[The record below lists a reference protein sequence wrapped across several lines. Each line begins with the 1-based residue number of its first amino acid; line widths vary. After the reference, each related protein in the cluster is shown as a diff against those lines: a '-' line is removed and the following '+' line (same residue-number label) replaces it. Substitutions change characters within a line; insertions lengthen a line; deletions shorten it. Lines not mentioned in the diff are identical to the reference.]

1 MRPTPVE
8 NIYKA
13 CTRIIQV
20 IKVFLPI
27 CCDINRREI
36 LSIFNGEDHEQ
47 DPDVR
52 VRYAHNHKRDHV
64 HGQVRGH
71 EQVHVHEKV
80 HVHKQVHV
88 HEQDRV
94 RIQDHVHEP
103 RVRHGRRE
111 IQPQMLVRERG
122 QLLEQHELRVQL
134 VLHDAQLEQL
144 VQHKDLQRLRQRG
157 HCVQYQVRSF

>member
-20 IKVFLPI
+20 IKVFFPI
-27 CCDINRREI
+27 CYINRREI

-47 DPDVR
+47 DPDVQ

-64 HGQVRGH
+64 HGQVRGR

-88 HEQDRV
+88 HS
-94 RIQDHVHEP
+94 QDHVHEL
-103 RVRHGRRE
+103 RVRHERRE
-111 IQPQMLVRERG
+111 IQLHMLVRERG

-134 VLHDAQLEQL
+134 VLHDVQLEQL

-157 HCVQYQVRSF
+157 HCVRYQVRSF